1 MLLVIFAA
9 LCLLCLGAVGVLQ
22 LKSGRRCAP
31 ATGQFT
37 FVNGGRVHYY
47 TVGTGAK
54 TAVYLHGSEGSS
66 RDMSVELS
74 SALGA
79 DYRVIILDR
88 PGHGYSS
95 APADAADIVL
105 ANVEC
110 ARSIMHEVGVES
122 VMIVAHSWGALPA
135 LKWAATYPAEVDT
148 VVIAAGWFYQ
158 EPSVL
163 LHLVSRFV
171 ALPAA
176 VVAWLLLVL
185 LRRSILMRL
194 AHRAFAPC
202 VPDPV
207 FMAQS
212 VALWLNTPQ
221 VISTVFRELGC
232 HFSPHQFLEHCT
244 KLGGPPVLLITGAA
258 DTMVSPEEHTFR
270 FRRALPMAS
279 LVIVHGTGHMPIR
292 SAWAQLVP
300 IILEFARNPHQ
311 LGRQFTIWHV
321 TAANARKLVLR
332 YGWNSTSYQTLN
344 AGMVHWF
351 SRDREGMAAYV
362 TRFGVRVCAG
372 PPLCSEADLP
382 IITEQFTADSRQRG
396 ERVCFFAVE
405 ERLCDVLQTQR
416 RLYRIQ
422 IGSQPVWQLE
432 DWCTVTAAH
441 KSLRMQLHRAR
452 NKGIIVHEQAVSP
465 PPDIGAMFSCLQD
478 WQSRRT
484 LPPLKFLTESVPLE
498 LLSDRRLFTAVHNG
512 RVVGYLAAAPVP
524 LRRGWLIEQIVR
536 SHSAPN
542 GTSELLVDA
551 AMSTFASEGSQY
563 ATLGLAPLSQLAS
576 GVSNAPG
583 WLRILTM
590 WMRLHGNRF
599 YNFGGLEAFKAKLR
613 PTTWEPIYLVSMG
626 SQITPREI
634 IAVAS
639 AFCSQ
644 NLFQV
649 VQHVLVAS
657 VKQETQRLRASRN
670 K

>member
-1 MLLVIFAA
+1 
-9 LCLLCLGAVGVLQ
+9 
-22 LKSGRRCAP
+22 
-31 ATGQFT
+31 
-37 FVNGGRVHYY
+37 
-47 TVGTGAK
+47 
-54 TAVYLHGSEGSS
+54 
-66 RDMSVELS
+66 MSVELS
-74 SALGA
+74 ESLGA
-79 DYRVIILDR
+79 EYRVIILDR

-95 APADAADIVL
+95 APADTLDIVV

-110 ARSIMHEVGVES
+110 ARSIMREFGAGS
-122 VMIVAHSWGALPA
+122 AMIVAHSWGALPA
-135 LKWAATYPAEVDT
+135 LKWAAMYPTEVDGM
-148 VVIAAGWFYQ
+148 VIAAGWLYQ

-163 LHLVSRFV
+163 LQLVSRFI

-176 VVAWLLLVL
+176 LVAWLLLVL
-185 LRRSILMRL
+185 MRRSILMRL

-202 VPDPV
+202 MPDPE
-207 FMAQS
+207 FMAQC

-221 VISTVFRELGC
+221 VIATVIRELGC
-232 HFSPHQFLEHCT
+232 RFTPDDFIEHCT
-244 KLGGPPVLLITGAA
+244 RTGVPAVLLITGAA

-270 FRRALPMAS
+270 FHRALPMAT

-292 SAWAQLVP
+292 SACAQLVP
-300 IILEFARNPHQ
+300 IILDFARNPQ
-311 LGRQFTIWHV
+311 QSGQQITIWHD
-321 TAANARKLVLR
+321 TASNARQLVLR

-351 SRDREGMAAYV
+351 SRDREAMAAYV
-362 TRFGVRVCAG
+362 MRLGVRVCAG

-382 IITEQFTADSRQRG
+382 IITEQFTANSRQCG
-396 ERVCFFAVE
+396 DRVCFFAVE

-416 RLYRIQ
+416 RLCRLQ
-422 IGSQPVWQLE
+422 IGSQPVWRPE
-432 DWCTVTAAH
+432 DWNTVTAAH
-441 KSLRMQLHRAR
+441 KSLRLQLHRAR
-452 NKGIIVHEQAVSP
+452 NKGVIVHEQAVSP
-465 PPDIGAMFSCLQD
+465 PPDIGELFSCLQD

-542 GTSELLVDA
+542 GTAELLVDA

-576 GVSNAPG
+576 GFSNAPG
-583 WLRILTM
+583 WLRLLTI

-599 YNFGGLEAFKAKLR
+599 YNFGGLEAFKAKLG
-613 PTTWEPIYLVSMG
+613 PASWEPIYLVSMG

-644 NLFQV
+644 NLLHV

-657 VKQETQRLRASRN
+657 VRQETQHLRSSRTR
-670 K
+670 